1 VENSRTIRKC
11 VNKSNGDEKYAVA
24 TPASVNQEPVLANSS
39 TTKTVLTAAHW
50 GPMLVETDGDT
61 VLASRGALS
70 GTFEN
75 SLQSVVRDQVHSKT
89 RVRFPMVRKGFLAS
103 PDSPQGVRGQDEFVR
118 VSWDRA
124 LDLIHQQHQRIR
136 TAHGPAS
143 IFAGSYGWR
152 SNGVLHKA
160 ATLLQRY
167 MSLAGGYT
175 GHLGDYS
182 TGAAQAIMPYVV
194 GGNEVYQQQTSWPL
208 ILEHTDVVVLW
219 SANPLNTL
227 KIAWNASDEQGITF
241 FNKLRNSGK
250 RLICI
255 DPMRS
260 ETVDFFGDK
269 MEWIAPHMGTD
280 VALMLGIAHTLVEN
294 NWHDATFLERCT
306 TGYDH
311 FEEYLTGERDG
322 VAKNA
327 EWAAEICGI
336 DATKIRE
343 LAQLF
348 HENTT
353 MLMSGWGMQRQ
364 QFGEQKHWMLITL
377 AAMLGQIGTPGGGF
391 GLSYHFANGGNP
403 TRRAAVL
410 ASMQGSV
417 ANGTDAVDKIPV
429 ARIVEALENPGAPYQ
444 HNGMD
449 RHFPDIRFVWWAGG
463 ANFTHHQDTN
473 RLIRAWQKPELIVI
487 SECFW
492 TAAAR
497 HADIVLPAT
506 TSFERNDLTMTGDYS
521 NQHLV
526 PMKRVV
532 SPRDEA
538 RDDFEVFAELSE
550 RWEAGGRERFT
561 EGKTDLQWLETFYQ
575 IAAQRGTSQQVTLP
589 PFPSFWEA
597 NQLIEMP
604 QSEQNAQFV
613 RFAAFRDNPQAHPLK
628 TDSGKIEIYS
638 QRIAG
643 FGYAD
648 CPGHPTWLEP
658 DEWHGNAQPEQLQL
672 LSAHPAHRLH
682 SQLNYT
688 SLRERYAVAGR
699 EPLTLHPEDAN
710 ARGIADGDLVRVWN
724 GRGQV
729 LAGAVVTDGIR
740 PGVICL
746 HEGAWPDLD
755 PEAGGICKNGAVNVL
770 TKDIPSSKLGNG
782 CAGNT
787 ALVWLEK
794 YRGPAL
800 PLTAFDP
807 PASA

>member
-1 VENSRTIRKC
+1 M
-11 VNKSNGDEKYAVA
+11 
-24 TPASVNQEPVLANSS
+24 ANSS

-50 GPMLVETDGDT
+50 GPMLVETDGER
-61 VLASRGALS
+61 VLSSRGALP

-75 SLQSVVRDQVHSKT
+75 SLQSAVRDQVHSRA
-89 RVRFPMVRKGFLAS
+89 RVRWPMVRKGFLAS
-103 PDSPQGVRGQDEFVR
+103 PERPQGTRGDDEFVR
-118 VSWDRA
+118 VSWDEA
-124 LDLIHQQHQRIR
+124 LTLIDRQHRRIR
-136 TAHGPAS
+136 DSYGPES

-167 MSLAGGYT
+167 MSLAGGYV

-227 KIAWNASDEQGITF
+227 KIAWNASDEQGIPWF
-241 FNKLRNSGK
+241 DRLRRSGK
-250 RLICI
+250 KLICI

-260 ETVDFFGDK
+260 ETAEFFGER

-294 NWHDATFLERCT
+294 GWHDADFLQRCT
-306 TGYDH
+306 TGYDV
-311 FEEYLTGERDG
+311 FARYLSGESDG
-322 VAKNA
+322 VAKTA
-327 EWAAEICGI
+327 EWAAAICGV
-336 DATKIRE
+336 DAAKIRE
-343 LAQLF
+343 LAALF

-353 MLMSGWGMQRQ
+353 MLMAGWGMQRQ
-364 QFGEQKHWMLITL
+364 QFGEQKHWMLVTL
-377 AAMLGQIGTPGGGF
+377 AAMLGQVGTPGGGF

-410 ASMQGSV
+410 GSMQGSV
-417 ANGTDAVDKIPV
+417 AGGTDAVDKIPV

-449 RHFPDIRFVWWAGG
+449 RHFPHIRFIWWAGG

-473 RLIRAWQKPELIVI
+473 RLIRAWQKPELVVI

-532 SPRDEA
+532 APRDEA
-538 RDDFEVFAELSE
+538 RNDFDVFADLSE
-550 RWEAGGRERFT
+550 RWEAGGRARFT
-561 EGKTDLQWLETFYQ
+561 EGKSDLQWLESFYA
-575 IAAQRGTSQQVTLP
+575 IAAQRGASQQVTLP
-589 PFPSFWEA
+589 PFSQFWQENA
-597 NQLIEMP
+597 LIEMP
-604 QSEQNAQFV
+604 ESEENARFV
-613 RFAAFRDNPQAHPLK
+613 RFAAFRADPQANPLK
-628 TDSGKIEIYS
+628 TDSGKIEIS
-638 QRIAG
+638 SARIAG
-643 FGYAD
+643 FKYAD
-648 CPGHPTWLEP
+648 CPGHPSWLAP
-658 DEWHGNAQPEQLQL
+658 DEWHGNAEPGQLQL

-682 SQLNYT
+682 SQLNHT
-688 SLRERYAVAGR
+688 ALRERYAVAGR
-699 EPLTLHPEDAN
+699 EPLTLHPDDAR
-710 ARGIADGDLVRVWN
+710 ARGINDGDLVRVWN
-724 GRGQV
+724 ARGQV
-729 LAGAVVTDGIR
+729 LAGAVVSDGIR

-755 PEAGGICKNGAVNVL
+755 REAGGICKNGAVNVL
-770 TKDIPSSKLGNG
+770 TKDLPSSKLGNG

-787 ALVWLEK
+787 ALAWLEK
-794 YRGPAL
+794 YSGPAL
-800 PLTAFDP
+800 PVTAFDP